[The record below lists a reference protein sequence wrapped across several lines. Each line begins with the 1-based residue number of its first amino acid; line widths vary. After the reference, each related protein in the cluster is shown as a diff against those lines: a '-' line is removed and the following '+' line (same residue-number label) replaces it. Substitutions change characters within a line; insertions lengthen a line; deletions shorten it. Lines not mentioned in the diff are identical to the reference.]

1 MRLLLDTSA
10 YSLAMR
16 NSSDA
21 VSLVRE
27 ADELILCPITIGELF
42 AGFAR
47 GRRETENRT
56 VLKEFIRSPRVRL
69 ATISLETG
77 GFYAKILNDLR
88 MAGKPIPTNDIWIAA
103 CAMQEGAR
111 LATSDRHF
119 QAVPGLLCEFIV
131 PDSAGVG

>member
-1 MRLLLDTSA
+1 MRLLLDTTM

-16 NSSDA
+16 NHDA
-21 VSLVRE
+21 AVALIRE
-27 ADELILCPITIGELF
+27 ADELILCPIMVGELF

-47 GRRETENRT
+47 GRREAENRA
-56 VLKEFIRSPRVRL
+56 VFKEFINSPRVRL

-77 GFYAKILNDLR
+77 DFYSKVLNDLR
-88 MAGKPIPTNDIWIAA
+88 SLGKPIPTNDIWIAA

-119 QAVPGLLCEFIV
+119 RLVPGLLCAFVEAKT
-131 PDSAGVG
+131 D